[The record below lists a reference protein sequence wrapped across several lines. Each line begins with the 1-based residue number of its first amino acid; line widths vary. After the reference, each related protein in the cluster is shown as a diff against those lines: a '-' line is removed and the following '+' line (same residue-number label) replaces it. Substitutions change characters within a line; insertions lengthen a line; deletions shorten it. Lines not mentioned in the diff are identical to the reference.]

1 MGKTISFVK
10 GKGSIAHNNRDFVA
24 SNVDKERMAWDVT
37 YEKQSI
43 EEAYNTCF
51 GEALKEYNS
60 KQKRSDRK
68 KDDYMTEIRN
78 SKNGEKLFYEN
89 VVQIG
94 KMTDTGV
101 LDENGELSKEAKAA
115 MEVLDEYARTFQE
128 RNPNLYVFNSV
139 LHMDEATPHLHIDY
153 IPVAHGYKNGM
164 STRNSLTKA
173 FQEMGIA
180 QALSKKDN
188 ETVHWQVR
196 ERAYLEELCHERGI
210 EIETIG
216 IDRDNYTIPEYKAAM
231 KAVEDK
237 EAEIEILQSQID
249 ETENIIKELD
259 NDLADNTDKIEEQKE
274 YLSELQ
280 NGIEKAKSRLDR
292 YQKCNTTVEAATK
305 ELQKEYGKIAKSV
318 EPVKSLLG
326 TDTDMVK
333 VPKST
338 WKKVFETFK
347 QTKTVETVTAF
358 YEELIRKRDT
368 VIDNLK
374 SSISEADKYKR
385 LVEEYL
391 KNEGRYEDF
400 EDYRHNRIARKLEYN
415 ERESTRHI
423 LTKQAKKK
431 DGQER

>member
-1 MGKTISFVK
+1 
-10 GKGSIAHNNRDFVA
+10 
-24 SNVDKERMAWDVT
+24 
-37 YEKQSI
+37 
-43 EEAYNTCF
+43 
-51 GEALKEYNS
+51 
-60 KQKRSDRK
+60 
-68 KDDYMTEIRN
+68 
-78 SKNGEKLFYEN
+78 
-89 VVQIG
+89 
-94 KMTDTGV
+94 
-101 LDENGELSKEAKAA
+101 
-115 MEVLDEYARTFQE
+115 
-128 RNPNLYVFNSV
+128 
-139 LHMDEATPHLHIDY
+139 
-153 IPVAHGYKNGM
+153 
-164 STRNSLTKA
+164 
-173 FQEMGIA
+173 
-180 QALSKKDN
+180 
-188 ETVHWQVR
+188 
-196 ERAYLEELCHERGI
+196 
-210 EIETIG
+210 
-216 IDRDNYTIPEYKAAM
+216 M

-249 ETENIIKELD
+249 ETENIIKALD

-305 ELQKEYGKIAKSV
+305 ELQKEYGEIAKSV

-423 LTKQAKKK
+423 LTK
-431 DGQER
+431 